1 MAGAALV
8 QAAGWVLLAFAVD
21 TPVALAAAVVIGI
34 GNGLFYPGLVPL
46 LTALAPAGRQPTVF
60 SLRYLGT
67 NVGIGLGAAL
77 GGIFLARGTLE
88 RFQILFFANAATF
101 VAFGALLLSLGV
113 VAARRKDSD
122 ATGGFLDV
130 LRNRRLLALVGI
142 HSLIVAFGYAQLDS
156 SVPLYA
162 RVRLGVSTH
171 LIGLM
176 FALNTA
182 VVVLAQIPAERLT
195 RAWRRS
201 SVLVLLGVVWLVA
214 WAIGGLSELAL
225 PAVALFGFYGVFA
238 VGETLFSPSFQPLL
252 VEASP
257 PELLGRSS
265 SVVSVSWSAGSM
277 VGPTVGALLVSLPVR
292 GLVWPCFAA
301 AAAAVALASA
311 RLGRSSPGTRRFGA

>member
-1 MAGAALV
+1 
-8 QAAGWVLLAFAVD
+8 
-21 TPVALAAAVVIGI
+21 
-34 GNGLFYPGLVPL
+34 
-46 LTALAPAGRQPTVF
+46 VF

-88 RFQILFFANAATF
+88 RFQILYFANAATF
-101 VAFGALLLSLGV
+101 VAFGALLLSLGAV
-113 VAARRKDSD
+113 TARRQKADG
-122 ATGGFLDV
+122 ATGGFVDV

-238 VGETLFSPSFQPLL
+238 LGETLFSPSFQPLL
-252 VEASP
+252 AETSP
-257 PELLGRSS
+257 AELLGRSS
-265 SVVSVSWSAGSM
+265 SVVSASWSAGSM
-277 VGPTVGALLVSLPVR
+277 VGPTLGALLVSLPVR
-292 GLVWPCFAA
+292 GLIWPCFAA
-301 AAAAVALASA
+301 AAAAVAVASA
-311 RLGRSSPGTRRFGA
+311 RLGRSSARLA